1 MIKSNSMVREKDS
14 GRLGLVCDLDEDVI
28 GGLTDPSCVRTIALF
43 DAESRRDEWERREYF
58 LDQLAEVVE
67 TQGSRRC
74 LVCSG
79 FECLIIEN
87 FWTEDT
93 PLEERL
99 ALRIMM
105 KGEVASIYF
114 EQGFAGPVGLI
125 GCLGLYEVGAL
136 HEAFNRA
143 RICEWRHFYGCKDW
157 HIGGNE
163 WIFTFIRGIEKV
175 TTGGEDNYHAGLE
188 PLCNALR
195 GIGLPVRFWSGHGLV
210 IVSPRKM
217 RKPKRLSESC

>member
-1 MIKSNSMVREKDS
+1 MIQSNSMVREKDS
-14 GRLGLVCDLDEDVI
+14 GRLGFVCDLDEDVI
-28 GGLTDPSCVRTIALF
+28 GGLTDPSCVRAIKLF
-43 DAESRRDEWERREYF
+43 DSGSPRDEWECHECF

-67 TQGSRRC
+67 AKGARRS
-74 LVCSG
+74 LVCSD
-79 FECLIIEN
+79 FEYLIIEN

-105 KGEVASIYF
+105 KSEVASIYF
-114 EQGFAGPVGLI
+114 ERGFAGPVGLI
-125 GCLGLYEVGAL
+125 GRLDPYKVGVL
-136 HEAFNRA
+136 HEAFDRA
-143 RICEWRHFYGCKDW
+143 RICEWRHFYDCKDW

-163 WIFTFIRGIEKV
+163 WLFTFIRGVEKV

-195 GIGLPVRFWSGHGLV
+195 GIGLPVRFWNGHGLA
-210 IVSPRKM
+210 IASSRKM